1 MVTPPSNVLITLKCT
16 DYLLEHQVLVAPC
29 NIYAALGMIF
39 NDGTNSST
47 KWTITIEP
55 SDIEYFEG
63 VE

>member
-1 MVTPPSNVLITLKCT
+1 MVNLSSNVLVTLKCQ
-16 DYLLEHQVLVAPC
+16 DCLLEHKVLVAPC
-29 NIYAALGMIF
+29 NLYAALGMIF

-63 VE
+63 GE

>member
-1 MVTPPSNVLITLKCT
+1 MVNLSSNVLVTLKCQ

-29 NIYAALGMIF
+29 NLYAALGMIF

-63 VE
+63 GE